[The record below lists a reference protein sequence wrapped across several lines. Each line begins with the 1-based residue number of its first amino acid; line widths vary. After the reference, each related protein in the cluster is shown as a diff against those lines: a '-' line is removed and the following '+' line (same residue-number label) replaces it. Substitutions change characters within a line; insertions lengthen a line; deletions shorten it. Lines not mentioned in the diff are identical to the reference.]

1 MSADANTQTTSA
13 QGAVS
18 MGEGSP
24 TATVGHSEQTSSHPA
39 GSSRPDSGLP
49 LQERPEAQIG
59 AAFAGGFLLAMILKR
74 LGS

>member
-1 MSADANTQTTSA
+1 VSADANTQTTAA

-24 TATVGHSEQTSSHPA
+24 TATVGHGEQTSSHPA
-39 GSSRPDSGLP
+39 GSARPEGGLP
-49 LQERPEAQIG
+49 LQDKPEAQIG
-59 AAFAGGFLLAMILKR
+59 AAFAGGFLLALILKR